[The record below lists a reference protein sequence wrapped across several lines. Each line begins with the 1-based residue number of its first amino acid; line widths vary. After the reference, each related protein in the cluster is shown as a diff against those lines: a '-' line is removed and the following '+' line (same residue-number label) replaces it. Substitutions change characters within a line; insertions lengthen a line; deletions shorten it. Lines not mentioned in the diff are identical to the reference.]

1 MAAMAAKMTVNKAT
15 NKSPDGTKVKSK
27 ASLGTIPKVR
37 PVRISKILKS
47 QKPQN
52 RESQRFR
59 PIREYS
65 LQ

>member
-1 MAAMAAKMTVNKAT
+1 
-15 NKSPDGTKVKSK
+15 
-27 ASLGTIPKVR
+27 LGTIPKVR